1 MCTRTQFVGQHNF
14 PISERYV
21 LRQRVLG
28 EGGCGQVV
36 KATHVHTKKI
46 VAIKAMCKKKME
58 LKNEHPTMERDIMK
72 TIDHPNIVKL
82 IETFDAESD
91 FKMVLEMCSGGPIS
105 KHVFSGETQI
115 ASVMFQIFYAVRYLH
130 KHNILH
136 MDINASNIL
145 LESSLPLD
153 RNNIK
158 IADFGSARR
167 GFDGSQD
174 ILCCAYVMRFL
185 LSSGPLA
192 QYAQGQQDVSE
203 QNITVLDSRG
213 AQVMVS
219 ADAKN
224 LLGRLMLAPRQRP
237 TAGKVLG
244 HRWFTFRQPRRG
256 KSAAKNLITSVVE
269 RLIAFSRCNKLKRA
283 VLHIM
288 ADHAPVEEIRHIRSL
303 FASLDRDFDGL
314 LLPRDLRKALVETC
328 GKAPSN
334 LSEMMR
340 SLDSEGVGVLE
351 FTAFAAALID
361 KRFYQEESACRDA
374 FDTIDADGD
383 GLLSPEEIAHFL
395 CNASVNG
402 AMTPADLA
410 KLLRED
416 VDQNGDG
423 AISFSEFRAM
433 VLEQGGAS
441 GNWHT
446 AKKQAIQNLSKSA
459 STLERSQ
466 ILKVK
471 QTALARWRQKQDA
484 KEQERQERKKMRDSE
499 EKEKRKKKEK
509 KERKLR
515 ESKVLTKTTPSPNT
529 LGRVQAVK
537 GEWKDAS
544 RPIMPAWAMKTADT
558 TMAVASENID
568 YDIANL
574 DDLEDTFDV
583 EDLDEEAEEEDD
595 DVDHEDDGYD
605 EVFESDE
612 DDFGYLM
619 LRKEQMVD
627 LPEGEED
634 FEQADLPPFQPP
646 VAARITLLR
655 G

>member
-174 ILCCAYVMRFL
+174 ILCCGYVMRFL
-185 LSSGPLA
+185 LGSGPLA
-192 QYAQGQQDVSE
+192 QYGHEDVGE
-203 QNITVLDSRG
+203 QNITVLNSSG
-213 AQVMVS
+213 AQVKVS
-219 ADAKN
+219 GDAKN
-224 LLGRLMLAPRQRP
+224 LLGRLMSAPRQRP
-237 TAGKVLG
+237 LAGKVLG
-244 HRWFTFRQPRRG
+244 HRWFTIRQPRRG
-256 KSAAKNLITSVVE
+256 KSAAKKLLMSVVE
-269 RLIAFSRCNKLKRA
+269 RLIEFSRHNKLKRA

-328 GKAPSN
+328 GKVPPN
-334 LSEMMR
+334 LSAMMR

-361 KRFYQEESACRDA
+361 KRFYQEVNACRDA

-383 GLLSPEEIAHFL
+383 GLLSPEEIAHVL
-395 CNASVNG
+395 CNASVKG

-433 VLEQGGAS
+433 VLEHGDAS
-441 GNWHT
+441 GSWHT
-446 AKKQAIQNLSKSA
+446 AKKQGIQICSMSA
-459 STLERSQ
+459 STLERSH
-466 ILKVK
+466 ILRVK
-471 QTALARWRQKQDA
+471 ENALAGWRSKQDA

-509 KERKLR
+509 KEGKLR
-515 ESKVLTKTTPSPNT
+515 ESRVLTKTTPSLNT
-529 LGRVQAVK
+529 LGRVPAVK

-574 DDLEDTFDV
+574 DDLEDTFDI
-583 EDLDEEAEEEDD
+583 EDLDEEAEEDD
-595 DVDHEDDGYD
+595 DVDDEDHEYDD
-605 EVFESDE
+605 VFESDE
-612 DDFGYLM
+612 DNVGCLM
-619 LRKEQMVD
+619 LRKELLVD
-627 LPEGEED
+627 LPVENEE
-634 FEQADLPPFQPP
+634 FEQDDLPPFQPP
-646 VAARITLLR
+646 VAARIRLLR